1 MSNLNLDYNCILFAD
16 EASTVDGSPDLYS
29 LRLVIQR
36 GYLQRNK
43 KINSIYGRFA
53 NLTVRPWPFRSEQ
66 VLPNLPKKVNWRLS

>member
-36 GYLQRNK
+36 GYLQ
-43 KINSIYGRFA
+43 S
-53 NLTVRPWPFRSEQ
+53 
-66 VLPNLPKKVNWRLS
+66 